1 MDILKTKNMTKS
13 FGGVVANKDLSLTIE
28 EGKITA
34 FIGPN
39 GSGKTTFINV
49 VTGVHPI
56 TSGEIFFQD
65 MEISKYESNQIS
77 RLGIAR
83 TFQKIRLFDNLSVI
97 ENVLVARKSFYKS
110 GPLSVVFNT
119 KKFREEEKLN
129 KEKAL
134 ELLDL
139 VGLRDKAYESPKG
152 MAYGLRRCLEIAR
165 ALALEPKLL
174 FLDEPAAG
182 MTRDEFKV
190 IMDLMLVLRER
201 GITTVLV
208 EHTMDF
214 IKAVADWVY
223 VLNFGEIISKG
234 PFDEIERDPVVL
246 KAYLG
251 EE

>member
-1 MDILKTKNMTKS
+1 M
-13 FGGVVANKDLSLTIE
+13 VANNNLSIGIP

-34 FIGPN
+34 LIGPN

-56 TSGEIFFQD
+56 TSGKVYFKD
-65 MEISKYESNQIS
+65 RDISGLDVNVIS
-77 RLGIAR
+77 RMGIAR
-83 TFQKIRLFDNLSVI
+83 TFQKIRLFENLSVI
-97 ENVLVARKSFYKS
+97 ENVLVARKPFYKS
-110 GPLSVVFNT
+110 GPISGVLNT
-119 KKFREEEKLN
+119 PKFKREERDN
-129 KEKAL
+129 REKAL
-134 ELLDL
+134 ELLKL
-139 VGLRDKAYESPKG
+139 VGLEDKAYDSPTG

-165 ALALEPKLL
+165 ALALEPQLL

-190 IMDLMLVLRER
+190 IMDLIIILKER
-201 GITTVLV
+201 GITTLLV

-223 VLNFGEIISKG
+223 VLNFGQVIAQGKFE
-234 PFDEIERDPVVL
+234 EIERDPLVL

>member
-13 FGGVVANKDLSLTIE
+13 FGGVVANKNLSLNIP

-49 VTGVHPI
+49 VTGVHQI
-56 TSGEIFFQD
+56 TSGEIYFENE
-65 MEISKYESNQIS
+65 EISKFESNQIS

-110 GPLSVVFNT
+110 GPISVVLNT
-119 KKFREEEKLN
+119 KKFRDEEKQN

-139 VGLRDKAYESPKG
+139 VGLKDQAYESPKG

-190 IMDLMLVLRER
+190 IMDLMLILKER

-214 IKAVADWVY
+214 IRAVADWVY
-223 VLNFGEIISKG
+223 VLNFGQIIAKG
-234 PFDEIERDPVVL
+234 PFDQIEKDPVVL

>member
-1 MDILKTKNMTKS
+1 MDILRTEKLTKR
-13 FGGVVANKDLSLTIE
+13 FGGVVANNELSVGISQ
-28 EGKITA
+28 GNITA
-34 FIGPN
+34 LIGPN

-56 TSGEIFFQD
+56 TSGKVYYKDQD
-65 MEISKYESNQIS
+65 ISQMDINRIS

-83 TFQKIRLFDNLSVI
+83 TFQKIRLFENLSVI

-110 GPLSVVFNT
+110 GPLSVVLGT
-119 KKFREEEKLN
+119 PKFRREESEN

-134 ELLDL
+134 ELLRL
-139 VGLRDKAYESPKG
+139 VGLEERAYDSPTG

-165 ALALEPKLL
+165 ALALEPQLI
-174 FLDEPAAG
+174 FLEEPAAG

-190 IMDLMLVLRER
+190 IMDLMIILKER
-201 GITTVLV
+201 GITILLV

-223 VLNFGEIISKG
+223 VLNFGQVIAEGK
-234 PFDEIERDPVVL
+234 FDEIEKDPLVL

-251 EE
+251 ED

>member
-97 ENVLVARKSFYKS
+97 ENVLVARKPFYKS

-234 PFDEIERDPVVL
+234 SFDEIERDPVVL

>member
-1 MDILKTKNMTKS
+1 MDILRTENMTKS
-13 FGGVVANKDLSLTIE
+13 FGGVVANNNLSIGIP

-34 FIGPN
+34 LIGPN

-56 TSGEIFFQD
+56 TSGKVFFKD
-65 MEISKYESNQIS
+65 RDISGLDVNVIS
-77 RLGIAR
+77 RMGIAR
-83 TFQKIRLFDNLSVI
+83 TFQKIRLFENLSVI
-97 ENVLVARKSFYKS
+97 ENVLVARKPFYKS
-110 GPLSVVFNT
+110 GPISVVLNT
-119 KKFREEEKLN
+119 PKFKREERDN
-129 KEKAL
+129 REKAL
-134 ELLDL
+134 ELLKL
-139 VGLRDKAYESPKG
+139 VGLEDKAYDSPTG

-165 ALALEPKLL
+165 ALALEPQLL

-190 IMDLMLVLRER
+190 IMDLIIILKER
-201 GITTVLV
+201 GITTLLV

-223 VLNFGEIISKG
+223 VLNFGQVIAQGKFE
-234 PFDEIERDPVVL
+234 EIERDPLVL

>member
-1 MDILKTKNMTKS
+1 MDILKTEKMTKS
-13 FGGVVANKDLSLTIE
+13 FGGVVANNELSMGIP

-34 FIGPN
+34 LIGPN

-49 VTGVHPI
+49 VTGVYPV
-56 TSGEIFFQD
+56 TSGKVIFKGED
-65 MEISKYESNQIS
+65 ISTLESNKIS

-83 TFQKIRLFDNLSVI
+83 TFQKIRLFENLSVV

-110 GPLSVVFNT
+110 GPLSVVLNT
-119 KKFREEEKLN
+119 PAYRKEEKEN
-129 KEKAL
+129 FEKAM
-134 ELLDL
+134 ELLKL
-139 VGLRDKAYESPKG
+139 VGLEDRAYDSPKG
-152 MAYGLRRCLEIAR
+152 MAYGLRRALEIAR
-165 ALALEPKLL
+165 ALALEPDLL

-190 IMDLMLVLRER
+190 IMDLILLLKQR
-201 GITTVLV
+201 GITTLLV

-223 VLNFGEIISKG
+223 VLNFGQVIAQG
-234 PFDEIERDPVVL
+234 AFAEIEVNPLVL

-251 EE
+251 ED

>member
-1 MDILKTKNMTKS
+1 MDILRTEKMTKS
-13 FGGVVANKDLSLTIE
+13 FGGVIANKELSITIPQ
-28 EGKITA
+28 GKITA
-34 FIGPN
+34 LIGPN

-49 VTGVHPI
+49 VTGVFPL
-56 TSGEIFFQD
+56 TSGKVFFKD
-65 MEISKYESNQIS
+65 LDISSMDSSKIS
-77 RLGIAR
+77 RMGIAR
-83 TFQKIRLFDNLSVI
+83 TFQKIRLFENLSVV

-110 GPLSVVFNT
+110 GPISVVLNT
-119 KKFREEEKLN
+119 PGYRKEEKEN
-129 KEKAL
+129 FEKAV
-134 ELLDL
+134 ELLSL
-139 VGLRDKAYESPKG
+139 VGLEKYAYDSPTG

-165 ALALEPKLL
+165 ALALEPTLL

-190 IMDLMLVLRER
+190 IMDMMILLKER
-201 GITTVLV
+201 GITTLLV

-223 VLNFGEIISKG
+223 VLNFGQVISKG
-234 PFDEIERDPVVL
+234 LFTDIERDPLVL

>member
-1 MDILKTKNMTKS
+1 MDILRTENMTKS
-13 FGGVVANKDLSLTIE
+13 FGGVVANNNLSIGIP

-34 FIGPN
+34 LIGPN

-56 TSGEIFFQD
+56 TSGKVYFKD
-65 MEISKYESNQIS
+65 RDISGLDVNVIS
-77 RLGIAR
+77 RMGIAR
-83 TFQKIRLFDNLSVI
+83 TFQKIRLFENLSVI
-97 ENVLVARKSFYKS
+97 ENVLVARKPFYKS
-110 GPLSVVFNT
+110 GPISVVLNT
-119 KKFREEEKLN
+119 PKFKREERDN
-129 KEKAL
+129 REKAL
-134 ELLDL
+134 ELLKL
-139 VGLRDKAYESPKG
+139 VGLEDKAYDSPTG

-165 ALALEPKLL
+165 ALALEPQLL

-190 IMDLMLVLRER
+190 IIDLIIILKER
-201 GITTVLV
+201 GITTLLV

-223 VLNFGEIISKG
+223 VLNFGQVIAQGKFE
-234 PFDEIERDPVVL
+234 EIERDPLVL